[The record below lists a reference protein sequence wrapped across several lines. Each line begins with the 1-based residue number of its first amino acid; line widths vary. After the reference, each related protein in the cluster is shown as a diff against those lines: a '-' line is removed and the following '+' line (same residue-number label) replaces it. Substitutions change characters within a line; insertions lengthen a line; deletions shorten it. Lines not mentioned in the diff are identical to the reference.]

1 MKKYVSGVA
10 LLLAVLLL
18 TVSAYAAN
26 DMLLFGPQ
34 VKKMDSGKVNK
45 EVDLNKETSGNVSVH
60 QKAGGKGTV
69 EDSKKTSDKILLNGE
84 KVNVTEVSTFNVKK
98 LIQSQSPQSAGMEAT
113 YSINDTLAADELGVY
128 GDASGNPWSLTR
140 GETVEI
146 SLSWLPSDTGP
157 GIPKEA
163 LPHIFEPFYRMD
175 DARSKN
181 KTGSGLGLTIAS
193 SILSKHGGSI
203 RVERMEPYRDPLP
216 TYRIRDLPNALR

>member
-26 DMLLFGPQ
+26 DMFLFGPQ

-45 EVDLNKETSGNVSVH
+45 EVDLDKETSGKVSVH

-69 EDSKKTSDKILLNGE
+69 EDSKKTSGKVLLNGE

-98 LIQSQSPQSAGMEAT
+98 LIQSQSPQSSGMEAT
-113 YSINDTLAADELGVY
+113 YSINDTLAADELGMY
-128 GDASGNPWSLTR
+128 GDAGGNPWSLTR

-146 SLSWLPSDTGP
+146 SLSWLPSDADLQVGLIDSDNTFYYVTFSDSPSSVQLTVNEADSYYVGIINVDTGDVS
-157 GIPKEA
+157 I
-163 LPHIFEPFYRMD
+163 
-175 DARSKN
+175 
-181 KTGSGLGLTIAS
+181 TGYVNI
-193 SILSKHGGSI
+193 
-203 RVERMEPYRDPLP
+203 
-216 TYRIRDLPNALR
+216 